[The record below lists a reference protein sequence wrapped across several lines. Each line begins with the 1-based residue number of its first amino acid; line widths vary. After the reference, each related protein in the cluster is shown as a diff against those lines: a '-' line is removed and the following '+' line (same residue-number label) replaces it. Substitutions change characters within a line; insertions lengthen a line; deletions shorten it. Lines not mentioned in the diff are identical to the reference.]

1 MHLCYTIYRDPA
13 RGPPKSS
20 DDKPINVNRAGLRL
34 RTSKRDEDVNRR
46 PCNIGL
52 LRSANNAVNRRSR
65 STGST
70 SPDDNAVN
78 NRPRRS
84 DASDA
89 VDNGANRGTSNSSK
103 THDYGTVSTSTPI
116 DSAPPTVT

>member
-1 MHLCYTIYRDPA
+1 MHLFYTIYRDPA

-20 DDKPINVNRAGLRL
+20 NDKPINVNRPGLGLRP
-34 RTSKRDEDVNRR
+34 SKRDKDVNRR
-46 PCNIGL
+46 ACDFSVLIT
-52 LRSANNAVNRRSR
+52 ANNAVNCRSR

-70 SPDDNAVN
+70 SPNDNPVN

-84 DASDA
+84 NAGNA

-103 THDYGTVSTSTPI
+103 AHDYGTVSTSTPI